1 MTGSILFDAIVF
13 LAGAIIC
20 VYIAKRLGLSSVIG
34 YLLAGVLIGPYVLG
48 FIGQEGEDIL
58 HFAEFG
64 VVVMLFLI
72 GLEIEPKNF
81 WNMRKTIIG
90 MGGLQVGATMLLT
103 YFLFI
108 FLGYDWK
115 VSLVIAMAVALSS
128 TAIALQTIKE
138 KGMMDTTY
146 GASSF
151 SILLFQDI
159 IVIFMLGVL
168 PLLSTAT
175 TVATG
180 DGHGASGNLLDS
192 LPIGFQT
199 LAIILSVVLIIVAGK
214 FLIVPMLRKV
224 AKTGVREL
232 LIASAL
238 LIVFS
243 ISFLMEYVGLS
254 PALGAFL
261 GGVVLSN
268 SEFKH
273 ELESTLEP
281 FKNLLLGLFF
291 MAVGASINFI
301 VIAKNPLTIGG
312 ILIAIVVLKAI
323 VLFITGW
330 IFKLKLDQ
338 KLLLTFSLS
347 QIGEFAF
354 VLLSFAFSLQLLE
367 QDQMDMMLVI
377 TALTMSL
384 TPITG
389 MINERFILPRIGT
402 KESIKRPMDHIAKS
416 QNVILVGFGHFG
428 STIGRFLRS
437 HGVEATILDQDSNR
451 VDFLRKMG
459 FEVYYGDATR
469 IDLLE
474 SAGIAQAKILI
485 CAIDNPIV
493 NQQIAKLVREKYP
506 HVELMIRA
514 RNRDD
519 AYDLLNLGMENIY
532 RESLDTSL
540 SMASDVLNKLG
551 FRKYTLNRQVQNFI
565 KYDEAIL
572 RRLAKEPKRGTDSY
586 IFVARQELEKQER
599 YLNEDF
605 NRGIVAYDNHWDS
618 EHIRKTLEE
627 QQDHSDDVSDT
638 NSPS

>member
-20 VYIAKRLGLSSVIG
+20 VSIAKRLGLSSVLG
-34 YLLAGVLIGPYVLG
+34 YLMAGVLIGPYVLG
-48 FIGQEGEDIL
+48 FIGEEGQDIL

-81 WNMRKTIIG
+81 WSMRKTIMG
-90 MGGLQVGATMLLT
+90 MGGVQVLGTMILSFILFTLLG
-103 YFLFI
+103 FE
-108 FLGYDWK
+108 WK
-115 VSLVIAMAVALSS
+115 VALVISMAVALSS
-128 TAIALQTIKE
+128 TAIAMQTIKE
-138 KGMMDTTY
+138 KGLMETTF
-146 GASSF
+146 GTSAF

-159 IVIFMLGVL
+159 IVIFMLGAI
-168 PLLSTAT
+168 PLLSNADVTSAENN
-175 TVATG
+175 TG
-180 DGHGASGNLLDS
+180 DGNLLDG
-192 LPIGFQT
+192 LPLGFQT
-199 LAIILSVVLIIVAGK
+199 LAIILSVVVIIVAGK
-214 FLIVPMLRKV
+214 YLIVPMLRRV

-291 MAVGASINFI
+291 IAVGASINFI
-301 VIAKNPLTIGG
+301 VIAKSPLTIGG
-312 ILIAIVVLKAI
+312 ILVAVILIKGI
-323 VLFITGW
+323 ILFVTGHL
-330 IFKLKLDQ
+330 FKLKLDQ
-338 KLLLTFSLS
+338 KLLLTFGLA

-354 VLLSFAFSLQLLE
+354 VLLSFAFDLNILNQE
-367 QDQMDMMLVI
+367 QMDIMLVI
-377 TALTMSL
+377 TALTMSI
-384 TPITG
+384 TPIVSI
-389 MINERFILPRIGT
+389 INERFLLPKIGT

-416 QNVILVGFGHFG
+416 QKVILVGFGHFG
-428 STIGRFLRS
+428 STVGRFLRS
-437 HGVEATILDQDSNR
+437 HGIEATILDQDSNR

-474 SAGIAQAKILI
+474 SAGIAEAKILI
-485 CAIDNPIV
+485 CAIDNPSV
-493 NQQIAKLVREKYP
+493 TKSVVKLVKEKYP

-514 RNRDD
+514 KNRYD
-519 AYDLLNLGMENIY
+519 AYDLLNMGIENIY
-532 RESLDTSL
+532 RETLDTSL
-540 SMASDVLNKLG
+540 SLAKDVLSKLG
-551 FRKYTLNRQVQNFI
+551 FRKYTLTRQVQNFI
-565 KYDEAIL
+565 KYDEESL
-572 RRLAKEPKRGTDSY
+572 RRLAAEPKKDDNY
-586 IFVARQELEKQER
+586 IFKARKELEEQEK
-599 YLNEDF
+599 LLDADF
-605 NRGIVAYDNHWDS
+605 KRGVVEYDNHWDS
-618 EHIRKTLEE
+618 EHIRKLLE
-627 QQDHSDDVSDT
+627 
-638 NSPS
+638 NSKKL

>member
-1 MTGSILFDAIVF
+1 MTGSLLFEAIVF

-20 VYIAKRLGLSSVIG
+20 VAIAKRLGLSSVIG

-48 FIGQEGEDIL
+48 FIGEEGQDIL

-81 WNMRKTIIG
+81 WSMRKTILG
-90 MGGLQVGATMLLT
+90 MGGLQVGLTMVLSYGLFALLGFST
-103 YFLFI
+103 
-108 FLGYDWK
+108 K
-115 VSLVIAMAVALSS
+115 VSLVISMAVALSS
-128 TAIALQTIKE
+128 TAIAMQTIKE
-138 KGMMDTTY
+138 KGLMETTS
-146 GASSF
+146 GTSSF

-159 IVIFMLGVL
+159 IVIFMLGFI
-168 PLLSTAT
+168 PLLTNTETKT
-175 TVATG
+175 TNSNHSQHT
-180 DGHGASGNLLDS
+180 SLLEN

-199 LAIILSVVLIIVAGK
+199 LAIILSVVLIIIAGK

-232 LIASAL
+232 LIAAAF
-238 LIVFS
+238 LIVFA
-243 ISFLMEYVGLS
+243 ISYLMEFVGIS

-301 VIAKNPLTIGG
+301 VIAKSPLTIGG
-312 ILIAIVVLKAI
+312 ILVAIIVLKAL
-323 VLFITGW
+323 VLFITGHF
-330 IFKLKLDQ
+330 FKLKLDQ
-338 KLLLTFSLS
+338 KLLLTFNLS

-354 VLLSFAFSLQLLE
+354 VLLSFAFGLRILE
-367 QDQMDMMLVI
+367 QGQMDIMLVI
-377 TALTMSL
+377 TALSMSL
-384 TPITG
+384 TPILG
-389 MINERFILPRIGT
+389 IINERLILPKVGT

-416 QNVILVGFGHFG
+416 QKVILVGFGHFG
-428 STIGRFLRS
+428 STVGRFLRS

-469 IDLLE
+469 LDLLE
-474 SAGIAQAKILI
+474 SAGIADAKILI
-485 CAIDNPIV
+485 CAIDSPSV
-493 NQQIAKLVREKYP
+493 TKQVTKLVKEKFP

-514 RNRDD
+514 KNRYE
-519 AYDLLNLGMENIY
+519 AYDLINMGIDNIY

-540 SMASDVLNKLG
+540 TLASDALSKLG

-565 KYDEAIL
+565 KYDEESL
-572 RRLAKEPKRGTDSY
+572 RRLAKQPKIDDKNY
-586 IFVARQELEKQER
+586 IFQARKELAEQEKLLED
-599 YLNEDF
+599 DF
-605 NRGIVAYDNHWDS
+605 QRGIVLHDNHWDS
-618 EHIRKTLEE
+618 EHIR
-627 QQDHSDDVSDT
+627 QQLDNT
-638 NSPS
+638 NNL